1 MSLRKTPLSRALGRP
16 NLIAG
21 GERKLVLL
29 AALICFALI
38 FSALNWF
45 TAIAAIIIWFGSIA
59 ALRQMA
65 KADPQM
71 SEIYLRSIKYQ
82 NYYSAK
88 PKPFYKK

>member
-1 MSLRKTPLSRALGRP
+1 MSLRRTPVSRALNRP

-29 AALICFALI
+29 SALICFALI
-38 FSALNWF
+38 FSALNWL
-45 TAIAAIIIWFGSIA
+45 TGIAAVIIWFASIA

-71 SEIYLRSIKYQ
+71 SEIYMRSIKYQ
-82 NYYSAK
+82 GYYPAK
-88 PKPFYKK
+88 PRVQIR

>member
-1 MSLRKTPLSRALGRP
+1 MSLRRTPISRVLNRP

-21 GERKLVLL
+21 GDRKLVLL

-45 TAIAAIIIWFGSIA
+45 TAIVAIVVWFGSIA
-59 ALRQMA
+59 ALRKMA

-71 SEIYLRSIKYQ
+71 SEIYLLSIKYQ
-82 NYYSAK
+82 GYYSARSK
-88 PKPFYKK
+88 HFQK

>member
-1 MSLRKTPLSRALGRP
+1 MSLRKTPLSRALNRP

-45 TAIAAIIIWFGSIA
+45 TAIAAIVIWFGSIA

-82 NYYSAK
+82 GYYSAR
-88 PKPFYKK
+88 PKPFHK